1 MPANKDLLNKAELRV
16 CGPEQL
22 RAMRSSNSNSSNNNS
37 KSNPYAPTGS
47 GTGAPPAALLFSSSS
62 YSTAPSL
69 TSSSSSGRHSYSLH
83 TTALPAPASSFGT
96 TGGVGELDMKKSQ
109 KPRHDEHDR
118 MERRERDK
126 QARAQL
132 QAEREPE
139 PTGPLFTAPFK
150 LPSTSDTDMHIAQ
163 RLGNYEAVKKC
174 FMEASTSYHVIG
186 IATSPAPTTPRAG
199 SSGNS
204 GVLSNSSSST
214 GSHHR
219 SLPPKTNSNSNTI
232 SNSNVNFVKP
242 ADNRP
247 LYNGGRMSSSS
258 SAAPTAGGSTGRT
271 GAPNHYSSSSSLS
284 SSGTVVGGSF
294 NKHEMHGVPSKGP
307 SSTSIPTALMNGRS
321 SSSGS
326 MMGPG
331 VSSGTGS
338 GLSGGIP
345 GLSSTAGGDKLPS
358 QLPNGRLPQVANAK
372 VPRGNNV
379 DKILNEMKSSLMTPL
394 TEIGATPRKEL
405 ESKFSFSNPN
415 PKSFVYAMTPLLAP
429 MTPLSA
435 GGGSNGIGSGNGSG
449 STSRPIGSLALSS
462 MEMHPPLVSG
472 IEDDNQNG
480 SERNSSESSSNES
493 VDESS
498 SEDSNVGNKLASNGG
513 GAATTLGDGNLTSAS
528 GGGNGGSAG
537 AAGCVNGG
545 QVGDG
550 GTLGSPIRRK
560 DWSLLNFMQPTIQQ
574 VPSES
579 THHHHTHHHE
589 ENSVSSPIRTLKMG
603 SGDTLGVALSPPS
616 LVGNVAPI
624 KNEPLAPLDDDHL
637 STASSNSEPPVSAIA
652 SGPGATASSS
662 SYVKQ
667 EPYPSENSA
676 SSPPA
681 SMGVGVKSE
690 RKDDALDRL
699 SLSSPIKSPVEHH
712 HGGYNNHQQQQQQH
726 LFGSENLEPDVDVIS
741 ALQEAKE
748 FSLIKPIS
756 SMSGS
761 DSDDALDA
769 PSSACGADVDQSSA
783 THTRLL
789 PAAQQHDAVGSNGV
803 ETSAAA
809 AKKKKRKRKLAGA
822 NDREQRDASTSS
834 SEDERYNAISHR
846 SRSQSF
852 EKDKSLLKGRG
863 RQRNASNTHGG
874 GTTTSA
880 ASSARYSDADSV
892 ASGSGRRSSKTPSHG
907 STPTKKLGLGVL
919 SASAAY
925 VDPGSI
931 MSPPLSIPSVDGI
944 PPTAKTSTSRK
955 SRTLISRTSTSSSEE
970 ASSGGSSGSSVESD
984 FGHESPSEQIE
995 AEPPVIPAVVVCKA
1009 KKVKSKKKYD
1019 KDASVMSSAAVVLS
1033 AKTSSVEQLTKNG
1046 STEGGRSSRGSSTNR
1061 NLYHLSSDSNDDR
1074 PSLLSS
1080 PVPTNGGRSEVAG
1093 DSSMIAGKLSKKVRK
1108 RSTASVASVD
1118 DDDNTRNRQQTSCV
1132 ADDDDDDDDRSDSN
1146 SESDSDAP
1154 AKKEKKQS
1162 KNKKAAVFARVF
1174 NNNASASSGGKGK
1187 GGKGKGGKGKGQV
1200 YIDHVDDLHVPAKNP
1215 AQLAPANASNM
1226 SRQSPIT
1233 SHVDQKRSLSTQHT
1247 LSVPSSSTAGLSA
1260 CSPRAE
1266 GARPSSRGGGGLT
1279 PGQRAEPNRTS
1290 PLSLFSPI
1298 KGALQNI
1305 TLMCR
1310 IDLSRLLK
1318 IPPTPSYPGSGS
1330 TRSLSGKANE
1340 SYSAQRS
1347 ASARQ
1352 KSKSPYDQQQGKRRR
1367 NSVGQQQQ
1375 PPQPPP
1381 PQQQQQQQQKHH
1393 HQQQQHQYHQQGQ
1406 DHDRNG
1412 NGSVHS
1418 SSSTPKRL
1426 EDRSES
1432 IYDRN
1437 RITLD
1442 GESVVE
1448 NGTTIVAGP
1457 LRHRSN
1463 SINSDYSG
1471 AAQKAREY
1479 HRGSDAGAFGSNST
1493 SSSPLIHHANHR
1505 HSGATMIGGY
1515 QPHHSL
1521 AGDPKGSAIRTG
1533 KSPVLPGYDEKLA
1546 KTEKLSYSGLKDDKH
1561 SLIYAGSKYS
1571 SSGYGLIKQE
1581 GGQSI
1586 KQEFAGNNEFT
1597 TDSTLLGEGKL
1608 GSATGAKMGGTLTTN
1623 GTAEGAAA
1631 SGRMR
1636 KRSVSSSSNSNN
1648 TYKEK
1653 RRKKDKANT
1662 SQTDQLEQLPPTNH
1676 DRLVVDDC
1684 QTTVGVASGTLE
1696 RAHGAGTGALHHT
1709 NHHHSQQVPAGDP
1722 FVSAGTGSPEAPVH
1736 IKKVYVSYF
1745 ERNDEE
1751 LSEVRDQNR
1760 YLSEAKR
1767 LKHAADREGD
1777 HLAQAMLYLEAVLF
1791 FLLTGDT
1798 MERDPITEKA
1808 AFTMYKDTLCLI
1820 KFISSKF
1827 RSQLQHPTV
1836 QGNIHTKVAILS
1848 LRCQSLIY
1856 LKLYKMRRLEMKETG
1871 KTIGEFNHKTSTVP
1885 AELANGNTPS
1895 PLSPTSVGSQSSGY
1909 SSGQNNQVGSI
1920 PPINSSP
1927 AQCILMPINVHTAY
1941 QKQTTLFTN
1950 LSTCFDLWEQADSL
1964 VIRGNHN
1971 EFFIDLDHENGP
1983 MTLHS
1988 SLYNVVKYVQAGI
2001 QKLRRM

>member
-1 MPANKDLLNKAELRV
+1 
-16 CGPEQL
+16 
-22 RAMRSSNSNSSNNNS
+22 MRSSNNNS
-37 KSNPYAPTGS
+37 SSSSNNNNNNSSKSNSYAPTGS
-47 GTGAPPAALLFSSSS
+47 GTAAPSAASLFSSSF
-62 YSTAPSL
+62 YSTAPAL

-83 TTALPAPASSFGT
+83 SSALSAPASSFGT
-96 TGGVGELDMKKSQ
+96 TGGVGESDMKKSQ

-199 SSGNS
+199 SSSNS
-204 GVLSNSSSST
+204 GVLSSSSSST

-242 ADNRP
+242 ADNRS

-258 SAAPTAGGSTGRT
+258 SAAPTVGGSTSRS

-284 SSGTVVGGSF
+284 SSGTVIGGSF
-294 NKHEMHGVPSKGP
+294 NKHEVHGGSSKGP
-307 SSTSIPTALMNGRS
+307 PPSSIPTGLMNGRS

-326 MMGPG
+326 MIGPG
-331 VSSGTGS
+331 VNSGIGC
-338 GLSGGIP
+338 GPGGGIP
-345 GLSSTAGGDKLPS
+345 GLPSTAGGDKLPS

-372 VPRGNNV
+372 VPRVGNNV

-405 ESKFSFSNPN
+405 ESKFSFNNPN
-415 PKSFVYAMTPLLAP
+415 PKSFVYAMPPLLAP

-435 GGGSNGIGSGNGSG
+435 GGGNTGVSSGNGSAG
-449 STSRPIGSLALSS
+449 ASRPIGSLPLSV
-462 MEMHPPLVSG
+462 MEMNPPLVSG

-513 GAATTLGDGNLTSAS
+513 GAPTSHGDGNLNGAS
-528 GGGNGGSAG
+528 GGGSGGGGG

-545 QVGDG
+545 PVGDG

-560 DWSLLNFMQPTIQQ
+560 DWSLLNFMQPAIQQ

-579 THHHHTHHHE
+579 AHHHNTHHNE

-603 SGDTLGVALSPPS
+603 IGDALGVALSPPS
-616 LVGNVAPI
+616 LGGIVAPI

-637 STASSNSEPPVSAIA
+637 SNASSNSEPHTSATS
-652 SGPGATASSS
+652 SGPLIGGAVASSS

-681 SMGVGVKSE
+681 SMGVKSE
-690 RKDDALDRL
+690 RKDDGLDRL
-699 SLSSPIKSPVEHH
+699 SLSSPIKSPLEHH

-769 PSSACGADVDQSSA
+769 PPSAGGMDVDQSSTA
-783 THTRLL
+783 HTRLL
-789 PAAQQHDAVGSNGV
+789 PAPLQHLQQHDAIGSNGL
-803 ETSAAA
+803 EAGIAA
-809 AKKKKRKRKLAGA
+809 AKKKKRKRKPAGA
-822 NDREQRDASTSS
+822 NEREQRDASTSS

-874 GTTTSA
+874 GGTTTSA

-919 SASAAY
+919 SASGAY

-955 SRTLISRTSTSSSEE
+955 SLTLISRTSTSSSEE
-970 ASSGGSSGSSVESD
+970 ESSGGSSGSSVESEFNHD
-984 FGHESPSEQIE
+984 SATEQIE
-995 AEPPVIPAVVVCKA
+995 TEPLVIPEVIS

-1019 KDASVMSSAAVVLS
+1019 KDPSVMTSAATVLP
-1033 AKTSSVEQLTKNG
+1033 AKTSSVEQLAKNG
-1046 STEGGRSSRGSSTNR
+1046 STGVGRSSRSSSTNR
-1061 NLYHLSSDSNDDR
+1061 NLYHLSSDSNDER
-1074 PSLLSS
+1074 PSILAS
-1080 PVPTNGGRSEVAG
+1080 PFPTNGGRSEVAG
-1093 DSSMIAGKLSKKVRK
+1093 DSPTIAGKLSKKVRK
-1108 RSTASVASVD
+1108 RSSASVASVED
-1118 DDDNTRNRQQTSCV
+1118 DEHTRNRQQTNCV
-1132 ADDDDDDDDRSDSN
+1132 PDDDDDDDRSDSN

-1162 KNKKAAVFARVF
+1162 KNKKAAVVARVF
-1174 NNNASASSGGKGK
+1174 NNNASSSSGGKGK

-1215 AQLAPANASNM
+1215 AQLTPANANNV

-1233 SHVDQKRSLSTQHT
+1233 SHVDQKRNLSTQQN
-1247 LSVPSSSTAGLSA
+1247 LSVPSPSTAGLST

-1266 GARPSSRGGGGLT
+1266 GVRPSSRGVGGGGLT
-1279 PGQRAEPNRTS
+1279 PGQRTEPNRTS

-1318 IPPTPSYPGSGS
+1318 IPPPPSHSGSGN

-1352 KSKSPYDQQQGKRRR
+1352 KSKSPYDQQEKRRR
-1367 NSVGQQQQ
+1367 NSAG
-1375 PPQPPP
+1375 
-1381 PQQQQQQQQKHH
+1381 QQQQQQQHH
-1393 HQQQQHQYHQQGQ
+1393 HQQQHQHQHQAQ

-1418 SSSTPKRL
+1418 SSSTPRRL
-1426 EDRSES
+1426 EDRSGS

-1437 RITLD
+1437 RLVLD
-1442 GESVVE
+1442 GEPVLE
-1448 NGTTIVAGP
+1448 NGAIGGAGP

-1479 HRGSDAGAFGSNST
+1479 HRGSDVSAFSNNST
-1493 SSSPLIHHANHR
+1493 SSSPSLHHGNHR
-1505 HSGATMIGGY
+1505 HTGATVIGGY
-1515 QPHHSL
+1515 QAHHNL

-1533 KSPVLPGYDEKLA
+1533 KSPLLPGYDEKLLT
-1546 KTEKLSYSGLKDDKH
+1546 KTEKLSYSGLKEDKH
-1561 SLIYAGSKYS
+1561 SLIYSGSKYS

-1586 KQEFAGNNEFT
+1586 KQEFAGSNEFT

-1608 GSATGAKMGGTLTTN
+1608 GSATGAKMVGSVTTN
-1623 GTAEGAAA
+1623 GTAEGAATG
-1631 SGRMR
+1631 GRMR

-1653 RRKKDKANT
+1653 RRKKDKTTT
-1662 SQTDQLEQLPPTNH
+1662 SQTDQLEQFPPTNH
-1676 DRLVVDDC
+1676 DRLVGDDC
-1684 QTTVGVASGTLE
+1684 QTAVSVASGTVE
-1696 RAHGAGTGALHHT
+1696 RGHGAGAGAQHHT
-1709 NHHHSQQVPAGDP
+1709 NHHHPQQTAAADP
-1722 FVSAGTGSPEAPVH
+1722 FNSAGTGSPEAPVH

-1745 ERNDEE
+1745 EPNVEE

-1909 SSGQNNQVGSI
+1909 SSGQNNQAGSI

>member
-1 MPANKDLLNKAELRV
+1 
-16 CGPEQL
+16 
-22 RAMRSSNSNSSNNNS
+22 
-37 KSNPYAPTGS
+37 
-47 GTGAPPAALLFSSSS
+47 
-62 YSTAPSL
+62 
-69 TSSSSSGRHSYSLH
+69 
-83 TTALPAPASSFGT
+83 
-96 TGGVGELDMKKSQ
+96 
-109 KPRHDEHDR
+109 
-118 MERRERDK
+118 
-126 QARAQL
+126 
-132 QAEREPE
+132 
-139 PTGPLFTAPFK
+139 
-150 LPSTSDTDMHIAQ
+150 MHIAQ

-199 SSGNS
+199 SSSNS
-204 GVLSNSSSST
+204 GVLPSSSSST

-242 ADNRP
+242 ADNRS
-247 LYNGGRMSSSS
+247 LYNGGRMLSSS
-258 SAAPTAGGSTGRT
+258 SAAPTTGGSTSRS
-271 GAPNHYSSSSSLS
+271 GAPNHYSSSSLS

-294 NKHEMHGVPSKGP
+294 NKHEVHGGATKGP
-307 SSTSIPTALMNGRS
+307 PPPSIPTGQMNGRS
-321 SSSGS
+321 SSSVS
-326 MMGPG
+326 MVGPG
-331 VSSGTGS
+331 VNSGTGS
-338 GLSGGIP
+338 GPGGVIL
-345 GLSSTAGGDKLPS
+345 GLPSTTGGDKLPS

-372 VPRGNNV
+372 VPRVGNNV

-405 ESKFSFSNPN
+405 ESKFSFNNPN
-415 PKSFVYAMTPLLAP
+415 QKSFVYAMPPRLAP

-435 GGGSNGIGSGNGSG
+435 SGGSTSVGSGNGSAG
-449 STSRPIGSLALSS
+449 ASRPIGSLPLSV
-462 MEMHPPLVSG
+462 MGMNPPLVSG

-498 SEDSNVGNKLASNGG
+498 SEDSNVGNKQASNGG
-513 GAATTLGDGNLTSAS
+513 GAATSHGDGNLTGAS
-528 GGGNGGSAG
+528 GGGSGGG
-537 AAGCVNGG
+537 ASTAGCVNGG
-545 QVGDG
+545 SVGDN

-560 DWSLLNFMQPTIQQ
+560 DWSLLNFMQPAIQQ
-574 VPSES
+574 VPSDS
-579 THHHHTHHHE
+579 AHHHHTHHHE
-589 ENSVSSPIRTLKMG
+589 ENSVSSPIRTLKLG
-603 SGDTLGVALSPPS
+603 SGDSAGVSLSPPA
-616 LVGNVAPI
+616 LGGNVAAI

-637 STASSNSEPPVSAIA
+637 SNASSNSEPHTSATS
-652 SGPGATASSS
+652 SGPLVGGAITSSS

-676 SSPPA
+676 SSPPG
-681 SMGVGVKSE
+681 SMGVKSE

-699 SLSSPIKSPVEHH
+699 SLSSPIKSPLEHH
-712 HGGYNNHQQQQQQH
+712 HPGYNNHQQQQQH
-726 LFGSENLEPDVDVIS
+726 LFRSENLDPDVDVIS

-769 PSSACGADVDQSSA
+769 PPSAGGVDVDQSSTA
-783 THTRLL
+783 HARLL
-789 PAAQQHDAVGSNGV
+789 PAPLQHLQQHDAIGSNGL
-803 ETSAAA
+803 EAGAAA
-809 AKKKKRKRKLAGA
+809 TKKKKRKRKPAAA
-822 NDREQRDASTSS
+822 NEREQRDASTSS

-863 RQRNASNTHGG
+863 RQRNASNTHAGG

-892 ASGSGRRSSKTPSHG
+892 ASGSGRRSSKTPSQG
-907 STPTKKLGLGVL
+907 STPTKKLGLGIL

-944 PPTAKTSTSRK
+944 PATAKTSTSRK
-955 SRTLISRTSTSSSEE
+955 SLTLISRTSTSSSEE
-970 ASSGGSSGSSVESD
+970 DSSGGSSGSSVESD
-984 FGHESPSEQIE
+984 FDHESATEQIE
-995 AEPPVIPAVVVCKA
+995 TELPVISEVVLFKA

-1019 KDASVMSSAAVVLS
+1019 KDPSVMTSAATVRS
-1033 AKTSSVEQLTKNG
+1033 TKTSSVEQLAKNEPTG
-1046 STEGGRSSRGSSTNR
+1046 DGRSSRSSSTNR

-1074 PSLLSS
+1074 PSILSS
-1080 PVPTNGGRSEVAG
+1080 PFPTNGGRLEVAA
-1093 DSSMIAGKLSKKVRK
+1093 DSPTITGKLSKKMRK
-1108 RSTASVASVD
+1108 RSSASMASVD
-1118 DDDNTRNRQQTSCV
+1118 DDDNTRNRQQTNCV

-1162 KNKKAAVFARVF
+1162 KNKKAAVVARVF
-1174 NNNASASSGGKGK
+1174 NNNASSSSGGKGK

-1215 AQLAPANASNM
+1215 GQLTPANANNL

-1233 SHVDQKRSLSTQHT
+1233 SHVDQKRSLSTQQN
-1247 LSVPSSSTAGLSA
+1247 LSVPSSAGLSSG
-1260 CSPRAE
+1260 SPRAE
-1266 GARPSSRGGGGLT
+1266 GVRPSSRSGGGGGLT
-1279 PGQRAEPNRTS
+1279 PGQRVDPNRTS

-1298 KGALQNI
+1298 KGALQNV

-1318 IPPTPSYPGSGS
+1318 IPPPPLHPGSGN
-1330 TRSLSGKANE
+1330 TRTLLGKANE
-1340 SYSAQRS
+1340 SFSTQRS

-1352 KSKSPYDQQQGKRRR
+1352 KSKSPYDQLQGKRRR

-1375 PPQPPP
+1375 
-1381 PQQQQQQQQKHH
+1381 
-1393 HQQQQHQYHQQGQ
+1393 QQQHQQHHHQPQHQHQHQVQ

-1418 SSSTPKRL
+1418 SSSTPRRL
-1426 EDRSES
+1426 EDRSGS

-1437 RITLD
+1437 RLALD
-1442 GESVVE
+1442 GEPVLE
-1448 NGTTIVAGP
+1448 NGANGVAGP

-1479 HRGSDAGAFGSNST
+1479 HRGSDAGAFSNNST
-1493 SSSPLIHHANHR
+1493 SSSPSLHHGNHR
-1505 HSGATMIGGY
+1505 HSGGTMMGGY
-1515 QPHHSL
+1515 QLHTTLS
-1521 AGDPKGSAIRTG
+1521 GDPKGSAIRAE
-1533 KSPVLPGYDEKLA
+1533 KSPLIPGNDEKILA

-1561 SLIYAGSKYS
+1561 SLIYSGSKYS

-1586 KQEFAGNNEFT
+1586 KQEFTGNNEFT

-1608 GSATGAKMGGTLTTN
+1608 GSATGAKIVGTVTTN
-1623 GTAEGAAA
+1623 GTTEGAAA
-1631 SGRMR
+1631 GGRMR

-1653 RRKKDKANT
+1653 RRKKDKTTT

-1676 DRLVVDDC
+1676 DRLLADEC
-1684 QTTVGVASGTLE
+1684 QTAVGVASGTLE
-1696 RAHGAGTGALHHT
+1696 RGHGAGSGALHHT
-1709 NHHHSQQVPAGDP
+1709 NHHHPQQTAVADP
-1722 FVSAGTGSPEAPVH
+1722 FNSAGTSSPEVPVH

-1909 SSGQNNQVGSI
+1909 SSGQNNQPGTI

>member
-1 MPANKDLLNKAELRV
+1 
-16 CGPEQL
+16 
-22 RAMRSSNSNSSNNNS
+22 
-37 KSNPYAPTGS
+37 
-47 GTGAPPAALLFSSSS
+47 
-62 YSTAPSL
+62 
-69 TSSSSSGRHSYSLH
+69 
-83 TTALPAPASSFGT
+83 
-96 TGGVGELDMKKSQ
+96 
-109 KPRHDEHDR
+109 
-118 MERRERDK
+118 
-126 QARAQL
+126 
-132 QAEREPE
+132 
-139 PTGPLFTAPFK
+139 
-150 LPSTSDTDMHIAQ
+150 MHIAQ

-199 SSGNS
+199 SSSSNS
-204 GVLSNSSSST
+204 GVLSSSSSSA

-232 SNSNVNFVKP
+232 SNSTVNFVKP
-242 ADNRP
+242 ADNRS
-247 LYNGGRMSSSS
+247 LYNGRMSSSS
-258 SAAPTAGGSTGRT
+258 SAAPTAVGSTSRS
-271 GAPNHYSSSSSLS
+271 GAPNHYSSSSSLAT
-284 SSGTVVGGSF
+284 SGTVIGGSF
-294 NKHEMHGVPSKGP
+294 NKHEVHGVPSKGP
-307 SSTSIPTALMNGRS
+307 PSSLIPTALMNGRS

-331 VSSGTGS
+331 VNSG
-338 GLSGGIP
+338 P
-345 GLSSTAGGDKLPS
+345 GFPSTTGGDKLPS

-372 VPRGNNV
+372 VPRVGNNV

-405 ESKFSFSNPN
+405 ESKFSFNNPN
-415 PKSFVYAMTPLLAP
+415 PKSFVYAMPPLLAP

-435 GGGSNGIGSGNGSG
+435 GGGSNGVGNGNGST
-449 STSRPIGSLALSS
+449 SASRPIGSLALSV

-513 GAATTLGDGNLTSAS
+513 GAATSLGDGNLTSIS
-528 GGGNGGSAG
+528 GAGSGGSAG
-537 AAGCVNGG
+537 AMGCVNGVP
-545 QVGDG
+545 VGDG
-550 GTLGSPIRRK
+550 GALGSPIRRK
-560 DWSLLNFMQPTIQQ
+560 DWSLLNFMQPAIQQ

-579 THHHHTHHHE
+579 AHHHHTHHE
-589 ENSVSSPIRTLKMG
+589 ENSISSPIRTLKMG

-616 LVGNVAPI
+616 FGGNVAPI

-637 STASSNSEPPVSAIA
+637 SNASSNSEPPASATA
-652 SGPGATASSS
+652 SGPLVGGATASSS

-681 SMGVGVKSE
+681 SMDVGVKSE

-699 SLSSPIKSPVEHH
+699 SLSSPIKSPLEHH
-712 HGGYNNHQQQQQQH
+712 HGGYNNHQQQQQKN

-769 PSSACGADVDQSSA
+769 PPSAGGVDVDQSSTA
-783 THTRLL
+783 HARPL
-789 PAAQQHDAVGSNGV
+789 PASLQHLQQHDAVGSNGL
-803 ETSAAA
+803 EAGAAA
-809 AKKKKRKRKLAGA
+809 AKKKKRKRKPAGA
-822 NDREQRDASTSS
+822 NEREQRDASTSS
-834 SEDERYNAISHR
+834 SEDERYNALSHR

-863 RQRNASNTHGG
+863 RQRNASNTHGGG

-944 PPTAKTSTSRK
+944 PATAKTSTSRK

-970 ASSGGSSGSSVESD
+970 ESSGGSSGSSVESD
-984 FGHESPSEQIE
+984 FDHESATEQIE
-995 AEPPVIPAVVVCKA
+995 TEPLVIPEVAVCKT

-1019 KDASVMSSAAVVLS
+1019 KDPSVMTSAAAVLS
-1033 AKTSSVEQLTKNG
+1033 AKASSLEQLPKNE
-1046 STEGGRSSRGSSTNR
+1046 STGGGRSSRSSSTNH

-1074 PSLLSS
+1074 PSILSS
-1080 PVPTNGGRSEVAG
+1080 PYPTNGGRSEVAG
-1093 DSSMIAGKLSKKVRK
+1093 DSPTIAGKLSKKVRK
-1108 RSTASVASVD
+1108 RSSASVASVD
-1118 DDDNTRNRQQTSCV
+1118 DDDSTRNRQQTNCV

-1162 KNKKAAVFARVF
+1162 KNRKAAVVARVF
-1174 NNNASASSGGKGK
+1174 NTTASSSSGGKGK

-1215 AQLAPANASNM
+1215 AQLTPANASNV

-1233 SHVDQKRSLSTQHT
+1233 SHVDQKRSLSTQQN
-1247 LSVPSSSTAGLSA
+1247 LSVPSSSTAGLST

-1266 GARPSSRGGGGLT
+1266 GVQPNSRGGAGGLT

-1318 IPPTPSYPGSGS
+1318 IPPPPSHPGSGI
-1330 TRSLSGKANE
+1330 TRSLTGKANE

-1347 ASARQ
+1347 TSARQ

-1375 PPQPPP
+1375 QM
-1381 PQQQQQQQQKHH
+1381 QQQQQQQQH
-1393 HQQQQHQYHQQGQ
+1393 HQQQQHQHHHHVQ

-1412 NGSVHS
+1412 NGSVHN
-1418 SSSTPKRL
+1418 SSSTPRRI
-1426 EDRSES
+1426 EDRSGS

-1437 RITLD
+1437 RLALD
-1442 GESVVE
+1442 GEAVLE
-1448 NGTTIVAGP
+1448 NGVTGVAGP

-1479 HRGSDAGAFGSNST
+1479 HRGSDAGAFGNNST
-1493 SSSPLIHHANHR
+1493 SSSPSLHHGNYR
-1505 HSGATMIGGY
+1505 HSSATMVGGY
-1515 QPHHSL
+1515 QPHHNL

-1533 KSPVLPGYDEKLA
+1533 KSPLLPGYDEKLLA
-1546 KTEKLSYSGLKDDKH
+1546 KTEKLSYSGLKEDKH
-1561 SLIYAGSKYS
+1561 SLIYSGSKYS

-1597 TDSTLLGEGKL
+1597 NDSVLLGEGKL
-1608 GSATGAKMGGTLTTN
+1608 GSATGTKMVGTVTTN
-1623 GTAEGAAA
+1623 GTADGVAAG
-1631 SGRMR
+1631 GRMR

-1653 RRKKDKANT
+1653 RRKKDKTTT

-1676 DRLVVDDC
+1676 DRLVADDC
-1684 QTTVGVASGTLE
+1684 QTGAAVASGTLE
-1696 RAHGAGTGALHHT
+1696 QRAHGVGAGALHHT
-1709 NHHHSQQVPAGDP
+1709 NHHHPQQVTAGDP
-1722 FVSAGTGSPEAPVH
+1722 FVSTGTGSPEAPVH

-1909 SSGQNNQVGSI
+1909 SSGQNNQAGSI

-1971 EFFIDLDHENGP
+1971 DFFIDLDHENGP

>member
-1 MPANKDLLNKAELRV
+1 MPANNDLLKTPVLRV
-16 CGPEQL
+16 CGLEQL
-22 RAMRSSNSNSSNNNS
+22 RAMRSSNNNS
-37 KSNPYAPTGS
+37 KSNPYASTGS
-47 GTGAPPAALLFSSSS
+47 GTAASPAASLFSSSF
-62 YSTAPSL
+62 YSTAAPSL

-83 TTALPAPASSFGT
+83 SSALSAPASSFGT
-96 TGGVGELDMKKSQ
+96 TGGVGESDMKKSQ

-186 IATSPAPTTPRAG
+186 IATSPAPTTPRVG
-199 SSGNS
+199 NSNS
-204 GVLSNSSSST
+204 GVLSSSSSST

-242 ADNRP
+242 ADNRS

-258 SAAPTAGGSTGRT
+258 SAAPTAGGSTSRS
-271 GAPNHYSSSSSLS
+271 GAANHYSSSSSLS
-284 SSGTVVGGSF
+284 SSGTVVGSSF
-294 NKHEMHGVPSKGP
+294 NKHEVHGGSSKGLPP
-307 SSTSIPTALMNGRS
+307 SSIPTGLMNGRS
-321 SSSGS
+321 SSSSS
-326 MMGPG
+326 MVGPG
-331 VSSGTGS
+331 VNSGTGS
-338 GLSGGIP
+338 GPGGGIP
-345 GLSSTAGGDKLPS
+345 GLPSTAGGDKLPS

-372 VPRGNNV
+372 VPRVQGNNV

-405 ESKFSFSNPN
+405 ESKFSFNNPN
-415 PKSFVYAMTPLLAP
+415 PKSFVYAMPPLLAP
-429 MTPLSA
+429 MTPLST
-435 GGGSNGIGSGNGSG
+435 GGGSTGVGSGNGSVG
-449 STSRPIGSLALSS
+449 ASRPIGSLPLSV
-462 MEMHPPLVSG
+462 MEMNPPLVSG

-513 GAATTLGDGNLTSAS
+513 GASTAHGDGNLTGANGGGS
-528 GGGNGGSAG
+528 GGGAG
-537 AAGCVNGG
+537 ATVCVNGG
-545 QVGDG
+545 AVGDG
-550 GTLGSPIRRK
+550 GSLGSPIRRK
-560 DWSLLNFMQPTIQQ
+560 DWSLLNFMQPAIQQ

-579 THHHHTHHHE
+579 AHHQHTHHHE
-589 ENSVSSPIRTLKMG
+589 ENSVSSPIRALKMG

-616 LVGNVAPI
+616 LGGNLAAI

-637 STASSNSEPPVSAIA
+637 SNASSNSEPHTSAA
-652 SGPGATASSS
+652 SSGPLVGGANAPSS

-676 SSPPA
+676 SSPPT
-681 SMGVGVKSE
+681 SMGVKSE

-699 SLSSPIKSPVEHH
+699 SLSSPIKSPLDHH

-726 LFGSENLEPDVDVIS
+726 LFGSENLEPDVDVIN

-769 PSSACGADVDQSSA
+769 PPSTGGAEVDQSSTA
-783 THTRLL
+783 HARLL
-789 PAAQQHDAVGSNGV
+789 PAPLQHLQQLDTVGSNGL
-803 ETSAAA
+803 EAGAATS
-809 AKKKKRKRKLAGA
+809 KKKKRKRKPAGA
-822 NDREQRDASTSS
+822 NEREQRDASTSS
-834 SEDERYNAISHR
+834 SEDERYNAIAHR

-863 RQRNASNTHGG
+863 RQRNASNTHGGG

-907 STPTKKLGLGVL
+907 STPTKKLGLGVM

-944 PPTAKTSTSRK
+944 PATTKTSTSRK
-955 SRTLISRTSTSSSEE
+955 SRTRISRTSTSSSEE
-970 ASSGGSSGSSVESD
+970 ESSGGSSGSSVESD
-984 FGHESPSEQIE
+984 FDRESATEQTE
-995 AEPPVIPAVVVCKA
+995 TEPLVTPEVIVCKA
-1009 KKVKSKKKYD
+1009 KKMKSRKKYD
-1019 KDASVMSSAAVVLS
+1019 KDPSVMTSTATVLT
-1033 AKTSSVEQLTKNG
+1033 AKTSSVEQLAKNG
-1046 STEGGRSSRGSSTNR
+1046 STGGGRSSRSSSTNR

-1074 PSLLSS
+1074 PSILSS
-1080 PVPTNGGRSEVAG
+1080 PFPNIGGRLEVAG
-1093 DSSMIAGKLSKKVRK
+1093 DSPTIAGKRSKKVRN
-1108 RSTASVASVD
+1108 RSSASMASVD
-1118 DDDNTRNRQQTSCV
+1118 DDDNTRNRQQTNCV

-1162 KNKKAAVFARVF
+1162 KNKKAAVVARVF
-1174 NNNASASSGGKGK
+1174 NNNASSSSGGKGK

-1200 YIDHVDDLHVPAKNP
+1200 YIDHVDDLHVPGKNQ
-1215 AQLAPANASNM
+1215 AQLASTNANNV
-1226 SRQSPIT
+1226 SRHSPIT
-1233 SHVDQKRSLSTQHT
+1233 NHVDQKRSLSTQQN
-1247 LSVPSSSTAGLSA
+1247 LSVPSSSTTGLVTS
-1260 CSPRAE
+1260 SPRSE
-1266 GARPSSRGGGGLT
+1266 CIRPSSRGGGIGGLT
-1279 PGQRAEPNRTS
+1279 PGQRVEPNRTS

-1318 IPPTPSYPGSGS
+1318 IPPPPSHPVSGN

-1352 KSKSPYDQQQGKRRR
+1352 KSKSPYDQQQAKRRR

-1375 PPQPPP
+1375 
-1381 PQQQQQQQQKHH
+1381 QQQQHH
-1393 HQQQQHQYHQQGQ
+1393 HQQQHQHQHQVQ
-1406 DHDRNG
+1406 DHDRND

-1418 SSSTPKRL
+1418 SSSTPRRL
-1426 EDRSES
+1426 EDRSGS

-1437 RITLD
+1437 RLVLD
-1442 GESVVE
+1442 GEPVLE
-1448 NGTTIVAGP
+1448 NGATCVAGS

-1479 HRGSDAGAFGSNST
+1479 HRGSDAGAFSNNST
-1493 SSSPLIHHANHR
+1493 SSSPSLHHGNHR
-1505 HSGATMIGGY
+1505 HSSVTLTGGY
-1515 QPHHSL
+1515 QAHHNL
-1521 AGDPKGSAIRTG
+1521 AGDPKGSVIRTG
-1533 KSPVLPGYDEKLA
+1533 KSPLLPGYDEKLPT
-1546 KTEKLSYSGLKDDKH
+1546 KMEKLSYSGLKEDKL
-1561 SLIYAGSKYS
+1561 SLIYSGSKYS
-1571 SSGYGLIKQE
+1571 GSGYGQIKQE

-1586 KQEFAGNNEFT
+1586 KQEFAGNNEFS

-1608 GSATGAKMGGTLTTN
+1608 GSATGPKIVGTVTTN
-1623 GTAEGAAA
+1623 GTAEGAAT
-1631 SGRMR
+1631 GVRMR

-1653 RRKKDKANT
+1653 RRKKDKTTT

-1676 DRLVVDDC
+1676 DRLVPDDC
-1684 QTTVGVASGTLE
+1684 QTAVGVASGALE
-1696 RAHGAGTGALHHT
+1696 RGHGAGAGALHHT
-1709 NHHHSQQVPAGDP
+1709 NHHHLQQAAAADS
-1722 FVSAGTGSPEAPVH
+1722 FTSAGTGSPEAPVH

-1909 SSGQNNQVGSI
+1909 SSGQNNPAGSI